1 MRGSPPE
8 SALLRLV
15 NACRLARRARSPSS
29 FTAAFSLTILEDP
42 LLIGIIAAGVVISVV
57 QASFFE
63 WAFHRF
69 WLHRPW
75 LPENIYTAHTLV
87 HHQLCKYDDTFHVT
101 EEEQEEALTFLWWNG
116 PALVAINLLPW
127 SVVTWVLSS
136 RGVALPYIPFLVSF
150 GVMFTFYYLAYEG
163 FHLLMHKPSYP
174 WIENLGYFKFLKRH
188 HVIHHTRMNK
198 NLNVVF
204 PLADWCL
211 GSLELAP
218 LVEAGRKTPDAA
230 RRTARRHS
238 VYGKKLRDSGV
249 DTSAAGSRENPEPT
263 MAREAAAASVP
274 REVES
279 VR

>member
-1 MRGSPPE
+1 M
-8 SALLRLV
+8 
-15 NACRLARRARSPSS
+15 
-29 FTAAFSLTILEDP
+29 TILEDP
-42 LLIGIIAAGVVISVV
+42 LQIGIIAAGVLISLV

-116 PALVAINLLPW
+116 PVLVGINLLPW
-127 SVVTWVLSS
+127 AGICWALAS
-136 RGVALPYIPFLVSF
+136 RGVSLPFIPFLVSF
-150 GVMFTFYYLAYEG
+150 GVMFTLYYLAYEG
-163 FHLLMHKPSYP
+163 FHLLMHKPKYP
-174 WIENLGYFKFLKRH
+174 WIENSGYFLFLKRH
-188 HVIHHTRMNK
+188 HVIHHTRMNT
-198 NLNVVF
+198 NLNVVL

-218 LVEAGRKTPDAA
+218 LVEATRKTPDAA

-238 VYGKKLRDSGV
+238 NYGKKLRDNGV
-249 DTSAAGSRENPEPT
+249 DTSASASTQASAP
-263 MAREAAAASVP
+263 AAVREAAAVP
-274 REVES
+274 RAREAES